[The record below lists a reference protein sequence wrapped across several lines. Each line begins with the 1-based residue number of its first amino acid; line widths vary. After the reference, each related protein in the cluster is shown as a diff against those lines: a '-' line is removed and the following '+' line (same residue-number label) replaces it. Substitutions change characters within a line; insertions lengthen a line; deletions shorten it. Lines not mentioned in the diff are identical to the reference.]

1 MSDVVYLA
9 PEEIPKKWYNI
20 LPDLPEPLP
29 EPRDP
34 EGEESRIDLLPK
46 IFLKTAL
53 KQEFSKR
60 RWIRIPDEVL
70 EMYMHIY
77 RPRPLV
83 RARRLEKFLKTPA
96 RLYYKREDLSPTGS
110 HKVNTAIAQ
119 AYYAAEEG
127 YSRLTTETGAG
138 QWGSALS
145 LGASLMGLEA
155 TVYMVRFAYNW
166 KPGRRTLMKLYGAE
180 CLPSPSDRT
189 EFGRKLLKKDPN
201 HPGSLGIAVS
211 EGIEDALK
219 NEDAVYC
226 LGSVLNHVLLHQTVI
241 GLEVLRQLEEIEE
254 VPDFMISCL
263 GGGSNFGGFAI
274 PAIRK
279 RLKGEWDTRFIAAQS
294 MAAPNLVKGEYK
306 YDFGDAAGFT
316 PLLKMYTLGHDVEM
330 PTIYAEGLRYHAAA
344 PIISLLRKHRI
355 VEAVAYETDEKEVFE
370 AAKLF
375 VSKEGFVPAP
385 ESSYSIKAAIDKAI
399 EAKEKDEEWVIVFNV
414 SGHGFVDLE
423 AFNKVLFSNGT

>member
-1 MSDVVYLA
+1 
-9 PEEIPKKWYNI
+9 
-20 LPDLPEPLP
+20 
-29 EPRDP
+29 
-34 EGEESRIDLLPK
+34 
-46 IFLKTAL
+46 
-53 KQEFSKR
+53 
-60 RWIRIPDEVL
+60 
-70 EMYMHIY
+70 
-77 RPRPLV
+77 
-83 RARRLEKFLKTPA
+83 
-96 RLYYKREDLSPTGS
+96 
-110 HKVNTAIAQ
+110 
-119 AYYAAEEG
+119 
-127 YSRLTTETGAG
+127 LTTETGAG

-211 EGIEDALK
+211 EGIE
-219 NEDAVYC
+219 
-226 LGSVLNHVLLHQTVI
+226 
-241 GLEVLRQLEEIEE
+241 
-254 VPDFMISCL
+254 
-263 GGGSNFGGFAI
+263 
-274 PAIRK
+274 
-279 RLKGEWDTRFIAAQS
+279 LKGEWDTRFIAAQS

-344 PIISLLRKHRI
+344 PIISLLRKHGI